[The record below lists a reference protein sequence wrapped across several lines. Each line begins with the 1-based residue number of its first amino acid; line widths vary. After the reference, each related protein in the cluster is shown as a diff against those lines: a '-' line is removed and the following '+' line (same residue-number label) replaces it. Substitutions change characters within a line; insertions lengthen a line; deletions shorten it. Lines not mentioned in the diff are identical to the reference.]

1 MCGISGFYLLNNYST
16 HKESLKTLMNM
27 TNVLRHR
34 GPNASGYWSSE
45 KDNIYLGHRRLSII
59 DLSET
64 ANQPMSSSND
74 RYIIVFNGEIYNFRE
89 IRKTLE
95 EKGISFFT
103 DGDTEVLLEGF
114 VYYGSKILD
123 LLRGQF
129 AFAIYDSLKGS
140 FFLARDR
147 VGIKPLY
154 FSLFDEVFIFSSE
167 LKAIEKSG
175 LIPFNADYDSYIS
188 YLRHLSV
195 PSSNTG
201 NKNISKL
208 EPGQYLVLNKD
219 RSISK
224 NKYWD
229 PFSFEV
235 DHSITEKEATL
246 KVEELLF
253 ESVKYRKVSDVEVGL
268 FLSGGLDSSLIGKIM
283 SKDTNSEVKSFNID
297 YQEHFQGYEGET
309 DEARFAASHIGV
321 NLIEDKIQYSD
332 FKEIIDNYSFYQD
345 DLIGDE
351 VGIPLYFLGKSSKEN
366 GIKVVQVGEGAD
378 ELFYGYDHWIRFM
391 KLNNYL
397 RPITKSRLNSFNFK
411 NHRGNMLSN
420 ILLNRTSFAGGAL
433 GFNLPEINNLLVE
446 GITKEYELIHY
457 VDNKWDDYFS
467 NKNSYLTKWMTL
479 IDLQIRL
486 PELLLMRMDK
496 LVMQSSIEAR
506 VPFLDHKLIEF
517 VLSIPESIIFD
528 KNNTKPVLKKVAS
541 KHIPKEI
548 FNRKKQGFRAPV
560 GEWIKKD
567 EKYFYDAIIEFN
579 SITGL
584 FDQKYLNKVISG
596 QDFQKKWYLA
606 NLAKW
611 HMSRRSS

>member
-1 MCGISGFYLLNNYST
+1 MCGIAGIINFDQSKINPELANGI
-16 HKESLKTLMNM
+16 KKSLE
-27 TNVLRHR
+27 HR
-34 GPNASGYWSSE
+34 GPDFSKVDYINENVAL
-45 KDNIYLGHRRLSII
+45 IHTRLSII
-59 DLSET
+59 DLDQRS
-64 ANQPMSSSND
+64 NQPMHSKD
-74 RYIIVFNGEIYNFRE
+74 KRYSIVFNGEIYNFRE

-95 EKGISFFT
+95 EKGVRFFT

-114 VYYGSKILD
+114 VHYGSKILD

-154 FSLFDEVFIFSSE
+154 FSLLDEVFIFSSE

-175 LIPFNADYDSYIS
+175 IISFSADYDSYIS

-397 RPITKSRLNSFNFK
+397 RPLTKSRSNSFNFK
-411 NHRGNMLSN
+411 NHRGDMLSN

-433 GFNLPEINNLLVE
+433 GFNLPEINSLLSE
-446 GITKEYELIHY
+446 GITQDYELIHF

-528 KNNTKPVLKKVAS
+528 KNNTKPLLKKVAS

-584 FDQKYLNKVISG
+584 FDKKYLNKVISG

-611 HMSRRSS
+611 HTSRRLS

>member
-1 MCGISGFYLLNNYST
+1 MCGIAGILNFDQSKINPELANGI
-16 HKESLKTLMNM
+16 KKSLE
-27 TNVLRHR
+27 HR
-34 GPNASGYWSSE
+34 GPDFSKVDYINENVAL
-45 KDNIYLGHRRLSII
+45 IHTRLSII
-59 DLSET
+59 DLDQRS
-64 ANQPMSSSND
+64 NQPMYSKDKRFS
-74 RYIIVFNGEIYNFRE
+74 IVFNGEIYNFRE

-95 EKGISFFT
+95 EKGVRFFT

-114 VYYGSKILD
+114 VHYGSKILD

-129 AFAIYDSLKGS
+129 AFAIYDSLEGS

-154 FSLFDEVFIFSSE
+154 FSLLDEVFIFSSE

-175 LIPFNADYDSYIS
+175 LISFSADYDSYIS

-219 RSISK
+219 KSISK

-235 DHSITEKEATL
+235 DHSITENEAIL

-283 SKDTNSEVKSFNID
+283 SKDTNSDVKSFNID
-297 YQEHFQGYEGET
+297 YQEHFQGYEGEV

-332 FKEIIDNYSFYQD
+332 FKKIIDNYSFYQD
-345 DLIGDE
+345 DLVGDE
-351 VGIPLYFLGKSSKEN
+351 VGIPLYFLGKSAKDN

-378 ELFYGYDHWIRFM
+378 ELFYGYEHWIRFM
-391 KLNNYL
+391 KLNNFL
-397 RPITKSRLNSFNFK
+397 SPITKSRSSNFNFK
-411 NHRGNMLSN
+411 SHRGNMLSN

-433 GFNLPEINNLLVE
+433 GFNLPEINNLLFE
-446 GITKEYELIHY
+446 GITQEYELIHF

-467 NKNSYLTKWMTL
+467 NKNSYLSKWMTL

-528 KNNTKPVLKKVAS
+528 KNNTKPLLKKS
-541 KHIPKEI
+541 C
-548 FNRKKQGFRAPV
+548 
-560 GEWIKKD
+560 IKA
-567 EKYFYDAIIEFN
+567 Y
-579 SITGL
+579 S
-584 FDQKYLNKVISG
+584 Q
-596 QDFQKKWYLA
+596 A
-606 NLAKW
+606 NI
-611 HMSRRSS
+611 

>member
-1 MCGISGFYLLNNYST
+1 MCGIAGIVNFDQSKINPELANGI
-16 HKESLKTLMNM
+16 KKSLE
-27 TNVLRHR
+27 HR
-34 GPNASGYWSSE
+34 GPDFSKVDYINENVAL
-45 KDNIYLGHRRLSII
+45 IHTRLSII
-59 DLSET
+59 DLDQRS
-64 ANQPMSSSND
+64 NQPMYSKDNRFS
-74 RYIIVFNGEIYNFRE
+74 IVFNGEIYNFRE

-95 EKGISFFT
+95 EKGVRFFT

-114 VYYGSKILD
+114 VHYGSKILD

-129 AFAIYDSLKGS
+129 AFAIYDSLEGS

-167 LKAIEKSG
+167 LKAIEKSRI
-175 LIPFNADYDSYIS
+175 IPFSADYDSYVT

-195 PSSNTG
+195 PSSSTG

-208 EPGQYLVLNKD
+208 EPGQYLVIDKEK
-219 RSISK
+219 SILK

-235 DHSITEKEATL
+235 DHSITENEAIL
-246 KVEELLF
+246 KIEELLI

-283 SKDTNSEVKSFNID
+283 SKDTNSDVKSFNID
-297 YQEHFQGYEGET
+297 YQEHFQGYEGEV
-309 DEARFAASHIGV
+309 DEARFAAYHIGV

-345 DLIGDE
+345 DLVGDE
-351 VGIPLYFLGKSSKEN
+351 VGIPLYFLGKSAKDN

-391 KLNNYL
+391 KLNNLL
-397 RPITKSRLNSFNFK
+397 RPITKSRSSSFNFK
-411 NHRGNMLSN
+411 SHRGNMLSN

-446 GITKEYELIHY
+446 GITSEYELIHF

-467 NKNSYLTKWMTL
+467 NKNSYLSKWMTL

-517 VLSIPESIIFD
+517 VLSVPESIIFD
-528 KNNTKPVLKKVAS
+528 KNNTKPLLKKVAS
-541 KHIPKEI
+541 KHISEEI

-567 EKYFYDAIIEFN
+567 ENYFYEAIKEFN
-579 SITGL
+579 STTGL
-584 FDQKYLNKVISG
+584 FDHKYLNKVISG

>member
-1 MCGISGFYLLNNYST
+1 MCGIAGIVNFDQSKINPELANGI
-16 HKESLKTLMNM
+16 KKSLE
-27 TNVLRHR
+27 HR
-34 GPNASGYWSSE
+34 GPDFSKVDYINENVAL
-45 KDNIYLGHRRLSII
+45 IHTRLSII
-59 DLSET
+59 DLDQRS
-64 ANQPMSSSND
+64 NQPMYSKDNRFS
-74 RYIIVFNGEIYNFRE
+74 IVFNGEIYNFRE

-95 EKGISFFT
+95 EKGVRFFT

-114 VYYGSKILD
+114 VHYGSKILD

-129 AFAIYDSLKGS
+129 AFAIYDSLEGS

-167 LKAIEKSG
+167 LKAIEKSRI
-175 LIPFNADYDSYIS
+175 IPFSADYDSYVT

-195 PSSNTG
+195 PSSSTG

-208 EPGQYLVLNKD
+208 EPGQYLVIDKEK
-219 RSISK
+219 SILK

-235 DHSITEKEATL
+235 DHSITENEAIL
-246 KVEELLF
+246 KIEELLI

-283 SKDTNSEVKSFNID
+283 SKDTNSDVKSFNID
-297 YQEHFQGYEGET
+297 YQEHFQGYEGEV

-345 DLIGDE
+345 DLVGDE
-351 VGIPLYFLGKSSKEN
+351 VGIPLYFLGKSAKDN

-391 KLNNYL
+391 KLNNLL
-397 RPITKSRLNSFNFK
+397 RPITKSRSSSFNFK
-411 NHRGNMLSN
+411 SHRGNMLSN

-446 GITKEYELIHY
+446 GITSEYELIHF

-467 NKNSYLTKWMTL
+467 NKNSYLSKWMTL

-517 VLSIPESIIFD
+517 VLSVPENIIFD
-528 KNNTKPVLKKVAS
+528 KNNTKPLLKKVAS
-541 KHIPKEI
+541 KHISEEI

-567 EKYFYDAIIEFN
+567 ENYFYEAIKEFN
-579 SITGL
+579 STSGL

>member
-1 MCGISGFYLLNNYST
+1 MCGIAGILNFDQSKINPELANGI
-16 HKESLKTLMNM
+16 KKSLE
-27 TNVLRHR
+27 HR
-34 GPNASGYWSSE
+34 GPDFSKIDYINENVAL
-45 KDNIYLGHRRLSII
+45 IHTRLSII
-59 DLSET
+59 DLDQRS
-64 ANQPMSSSND
+64 NQPMYSKDKRFS
-74 RYIIVFNGEIYNFRE
+74 IVFNGEIYNFRE

-95 EKGISFFT
+95 EKGVRFFT

-114 VYYGSKILD
+114 VHYGSKILD

-129 AFAIYDSLKGS
+129 AFAIYDSLEGS

-154 FSLFDEVFIFSSE
+154 FSLLDEVFIFSSE

-175 LIPFNADYDSYIS
+175 IISFSADYDSYIS

-219 RSISK
+219 KSISK

-235 DHSITEKEATL
+235 DHSITENEAIL

-283 SKDTNSEVKSFNID
+283 SKDTNSDVKSFNID
-297 YQEHFQGYEGET
+297 YQEHFQGYEGEV

-332 FKEIIDNYSFYQD
+332 FKKIIDNYSFYQD
-345 DLIGDE
+345 DLVGDE
-351 VGIPLYFLGKSSKEN
+351 VGIPLYFLGKSAKDN

-378 ELFYGYDHWIRFM
+378 ELFYGYEHWIRFM
-391 KLNNYL
+391 KLNNFL
-397 RPITKSRLNSFNFK
+397 SPITKSRSSNFNFK
-411 NHRGNMLSN
+411 SHRGNMLSN

-433 GFNLPEINNLLVE
+433 GFNLPEINNLLFE
-446 GITKEYELIHY
+446 GITQEYELIHF

-467 NKNSYLTKWMTL
+467 NKNSYLSKWMTL

-528 KNNTKPVLKKVAS
+528 KNNTKPLLKKVAS
-541 KHIPKEI
+541 KHISKQI

-567 EKYFYDAIIEFN
+567 ENYFYEAIQEFN

>member
-1 MCGISGFYLLNNYST
+1 MCGIAGIVNFDHSKINPELANRI
-16 HKESLKTLMNM
+16 KKSLE
-27 TNVLRHR
+27 HR
-34 GPNASGYWSSE
+34 GPDFSKVDYIDENVAL
-45 KDNIYLGHRRLSII
+45 IHTRLSII
-59 DLSET
+59 DLDKRS
-64 ANQPMSSSND
+64 NQPMHSRD
-74 RYIIVFNGEIYNFRE
+74 KRYSIVFNGEIYNFRE
-89 IRKTLE
+89 IRKILE
-95 EKGISFFT
+95 GKGVRFST

-114 VYYGSKILD
+114 IYFGSKILD
-123 LLRGQF
+123 LLRGQY
-129 AFAIYDSLKGS
+129 AFAIYDSLEGS
-140 FFLARDR
+140 FFLARDK

-154 FSLFDEVFIFSSE
+154 FSLVDEIFIFSSE
-167 LKAIEKSG
+167 LKAIEQSG
-175 LIPFNADYDSYIS
+175 MIPFNADFDSYIT

-195 PSSNTG
+195 PSSSTG

-208 EPGQYLVLNKD
+208 EPGQYVIINKD
-219 RSISK
+219 KSILK

-229 PFSFEV
+229 PFSIEV
-235 DHSITEKEATL
+235 DNSITENEAIL
-246 KVEELLF
+246 KVEELLI
-253 ESVKYRKVSDVEVGL
+253 ESVEYRKVSDVEVGL

-283 SKDTNSEVKSFNID
+283 SKDTNSAVKSFNID
-297 YQEHFQGYEGET
+297 YQEHFQGYKGET

-332 FKEIIDNYSFYQD
+332 FKEIIENYAFYQD
-345 DLIGDE
+345 DLVGDE

-397 RPITKSRLNSFNFK
+397 RPITNSRLNSFNFK
-411 NHRGNMLSN
+411 NHRGNLISN

-446 GITKEYELIHY
+446 GITQEYELIHY

-506 VPFLDHKLIEF
+506 VPFLDHKLIEY
-517 VLSIPESIIFD
+517 VLTIPESIIFD
-528 KNNTKPVLKKVAS
+528 KNNTKPLLKKVAS
-541 KHIPKEI
+541 NHIPEEI
-548 FNRKKQGFRAPV
+548 FSRKKQGFRAPV

-567 EKYFYDAIIEFN
+567 ENYFYDVIIEFN
-579 SITGL
+579 STTGL

-611 HMSRRSS
+611 HISRRLN

>member
-1 MCGISGFYLLNNYST
+1 MCGIAGILNFDQSKINPELASGI
-16 HKESLKTLMNM
+16 KKSLE
-27 TNVLRHR
+27 HR
-34 GPNASGYWSSE
+34 GPDFSKVDYINENVAL
-45 KDNIYLGHRRLSII
+45 IHTRLSII
-59 DLSET
+59 DLDQRS
-64 ANQPMSSSND
+64 NQPMYSKDNRFS
-74 RYIIVFNGEIYNFRE
+74 IVFNGEIYNFRE

-95 EKGISFFT
+95 DKGVRFFT

-114 VYYGSKILD
+114 VHYGSKILD

-129 AFAIYDSLKGS
+129 AFAIYDSHEGS

-154 FSLFDEVFIFSSE
+154 FSLLDDVFIFSSE

-175 LIPFNADYDSYIS
+175 IISFSADYDSYIS

-219 RSISK
+219 KSISK

-235 DHSITEKEATL
+235 DHSITENEAIL

-283 SKDTNSEVKSFNID
+283 SKDTNSDVKSFNID
-297 YQEHFQGYEGET
+297 YQEHFQGYEGEV

-345 DLIGDE
+345 DLVGDE
-351 VGIPLYFLGKSSKEN
+351 VGIPLYFLGKSAKDN

-391 KLNNYL
+391 KLNNFL
-397 RPITKSRLNSFNFK
+397 RPITKSRSSSFNFK
-411 NHRGNMLSN
+411 SHRGNMLSN

-446 GITKEYELIHY
+446 GITSEYELIHF

-467 NKNSYLTKWMTL
+467 NKNSYLSKWMTL

-517 VLSIPESIIFD
+517 VLSVPESIIFD
-528 KNNTKPVLKKVAS
+528 KNKTKPLLKKVAS
-541 KHIPKEI
+541 KHISKQI

-567 EKYFYDAIIEFN
+567 ENYFYEAIQEFN
-579 SITGL
+579 STTGL

>member
-1 MCGISGFYLLNNYST
+1 MCGIAGILNFDQSKINPELANEI
-16 HKESLKTLMNM
+16 KKSLE
-27 TNVLRHR
+27 HR
-34 GPNASGYWSSE
+34 GPDFSKIDYINENVAL
-45 KDNIYLGHRRLSII
+45 IHTRLSII
-59 DLSET
+59 DLDQRS
-64 ANQPMSSSND
+64 NQPMYSKDD
-74 RYIIVFNGEIYNFRE
+74 RFSIVFNGEIYNFRE

-95 EKGISFFT
+95 DKGVRFFT

-114 VYYGSKILD
+114 VHYGSKILD

-129 AFAIYDSLKGS
+129 AFAIYDSLEGS

-154 FSLFDEVFIFSSE
+154 FSLLDEVFIFSSE

-175 LIPFNADYDSYIS
+175 IISFSADYDSYIS

-219 RSISK
+219 KSISK

-235 DHSITEKEATL
+235 DHSITENEAIL

-283 SKDTNSEVKSFNID
+283 SKDTNSDVKSFNID
-297 YQEHFQGYEGET
+297 YQEHFQGYEGEV

-332 FKEIIDNYSFYQD
+332 FKKIIDNYSFYQD
-345 DLIGDE
+345 DLVGDE
-351 VGIPLYFLGKSSKEN
+351 VGIPLYFLGKSAKDN

-378 ELFYGYDHWIRFM
+378 ELFYGYEHWIRFM
-391 KLNNYL
+391 KLNNFL
-397 RPITKSRLNSFNFK
+397 SPITKSRSSNFNFK
-411 NHRGNMLSN
+411 SHRGNMLSN

-433 GFNLPEINNLLVE
+433 GFNLPEINNLLFE
-446 GITKEYELIHY
+446 GITQEYELIHF

-467 NKNSYLTKWMTL
+467 NKNSYLSKWMTL

-528 KNNTKPVLKKVAS
+528 KNNTKPLLKKVAS
-541 KHIPKEI
+541 KHISKQI

-567 EKYFYDAIIEFN
+567 ENYFYEAIQEFN

>member
-1 MCGISGFYLLNNYST
+1 MCGIAGILNFDQSKINPELANEI
-16 HKESLKTLMNM
+16 KKSLE
-27 TNVLRHR
+27 HR
-34 GPNASGYWSSE
+34 GPDFSKIDYINENVAL
-45 KDNIYLGHRRLSII
+45 IHTRLSII
-59 DLSET
+59 DLDQRS
-64 ANQPMSSSND
+64 NQPMYSKDD
-74 RYIIVFNGEIYNFRE
+74 RFSIVFNGEIYNFRE

-95 EKGISFFT
+95 DKGVRFFT

-114 VYYGSKILD
+114 VHYGSKILD

-129 AFAIYDSLKGS
+129 AFAIYDSLEGS

-154 FSLFDEVFIFSSE
+154 FSLLDEVFIFSSE

-175 LIPFNADYDSYIS
+175 IISFSADYDSYIS

-219 RSISK
+219 KSISK

-235 DHSITEKEATL
+235 DHSITENEAIL

-283 SKDTNSEVKSFNID
+283 SKDTNSDVKSFNID
-297 YQEHFQGYEGET
+297 YQEHFQGYEGEV

-332 FKEIIDNYSFYQD
+332 FKKIIDNYSFYQD
-345 DLIGDE
+345 DLVGDE
-351 VGIPLYFLGKSSKEN
+351 VGIPLYFLGKSAKDN

-378 ELFYGYDHWIRFM
+378 ELFYGYEHWIRFM
-391 KLNNYL
+391 KLNNFL
-397 RPITKSRLNSFNFK
+397 SPITKSRSSNFNFK
-411 NHRGNMLSN
+411 SHRGNMLSN

-446 GITKEYELIHY
+446 GITQEYELIHF

-467 NKNSYLTKWMTL
+467 NKNSYLSKWMTL

-528 KNNTKPVLKKVAS
+528 KNNTKPLLKKVAS
-541 KHIPKEI
+541 KHISKQI

-567 EKYFYDAIIEFN
+567 ENYFYEAIQEFN

>member
-1 MCGISGFYLLNNYST
+1 MCGIAGIVNFDQSKINPELANGI
-16 HKESLKTLMNM
+16 KKSLE
-27 TNVLRHR
+27 HR
-34 GPNASGYWSSE
+34 GPDFSKVDYINENVAL
-45 KDNIYLGHRRLSII
+45 IHTRLSII
-59 DLSET
+59 DLDQRS
-64 ANQPMSSSND
+64 NQPMYSKDNRFS
-74 RYIIVFNGEIYNFRE
+74 IVFNGEIYNFRE

-95 EKGISFFT
+95 EKGVRFFT

-114 VYYGSKILD
+114 VHYGSKILD

-129 AFAIYDSLKGS
+129 AFAIYDSLEGS

-167 LKAIEKSG
+167 LKAIEKSRI
-175 LIPFNADYDSYIS
+175 IPFSADYDSYVT

-195 PSSNTG
+195 PSSSTG

-208 EPGQYLVLNKD
+208 EPGQYLVIDKEK
-219 RSISK
+219 SILK

-235 DHSITEKEATL
+235 DHSITENEAIL
-246 KVEELLF
+246 KIEELLI

-283 SKDTNSEVKSFNID
+283 SKDTNSDVKSFNID
-297 YQEHFQGYEGET
+297 YQEHFQGYEGEV

-345 DLIGDE
+345 DLVGDE
-351 VGIPLYFLGKSSKEN
+351 VGIPLYFLGKSAKDN

-391 KLNNYL
+391 KLNNLL
-397 RPITKSRLNSFNFK
+397 RPITKSRSSSFNFK
-411 NHRGNMLSN
+411 SHRGNMLSN

-446 GITKEYELIHY
+446 GITSEYELIHF

-467 NKNSYLTKWMTL
+467 NKNSYLSKWMTL

-517 VLSIPESIIFD
+517 VLSVPENIIFD
-528 KNNTKPVLKKVAS
+528 KNNTKPLLKKVAS

-567 EKYFYDAIIEFN
+567 EKYFYEAIKEFN
-579 SITGL
+579 SSTNL
-584 FDQKYLNKVISG
+584 FDKEYLNKIILG
-596 QDFQKKWYLA
+596 DDFQKKWYLA

-611 HMSRRSS
+611 HLSRSSN

>member
-1 MCGISGFYLLNNYST
+1 MCGIAGIINFDQSKINPELANGI
-16 HKESLKTLMNM
+16 KKSLE
-27 TNVLRHR
+27 HR
-34 GPNASGYWSSE
+34 GPDFSKVDYINENVAL
-45 KDNIYLGHRRLSII
+45 IHTRLSII
-59 DLSET
+59 DLDQRS
-64 ANQPMSSSND
+64 NQPMHSKD
-74 RYIIVFNGEIYNFRE
+74 KRYSIVFNGEIYNFRE

-95 EKGISFFT
+95 EKGVRFFT

-114 VYYGSKILD
+114 VHYGSKILD

-219 RSISK
+219 RSITK

-397 RPITKSRLNSFNFK
+397 RPITKSRSNSFNFK
-411 NHRGNMLSN
+411 NHRGDMLSN

-433 GFNLPEINNLLVE
+433 GFNLPEINSLLSE
-446 GITKEYELIHY
+446 GITQDYELIHF

-528 KNNTKPVLKKVAS
+528 KNNTKPLLKKVAS
-541 KHIPKEI
+541 KHISKQI

-567 EKYFYDAIIEFN
+567 ENYFYEAIQEFN
-579 SITGL
+579 STTGL

>member
-1 MCGISGFYLLNNYST
+1 MCGIAGILNFDQSKINPELANGI
-16 HKESLKTLMNM
+16 KKSLE
-27 TNVLRHR
+27 HR
-34 GPNASGYWSSE
+34 GPDFSKVDYINE
-45 KDNIYLGHRRLSII
+45 NIALIHTRLSII
-59 DLSET
+59 DLDQRS
-64 ANQPMSSSND
+64 NQPMYSKDD
-74 RYIIVFNGEIYNFRE
+74 RFSIVFNGEIYNFRE

-95 EKGISFFT
+95 DKGVRFFT

-114 VYYGSKILD
+114 VHYGSKILD

-129 AFAIYDSLKGS
+129 AFAIYDSLEGS

-154 FSLFDEVFIFSSE
+154 FSLLDEVFIFSSE

-175 LIPFNADYDSYIS
+175 IISFSADYDSYIS

-219 RSISK
+219 KSISK

-235 DHSITEKEATL
+235 DHSITENEAIL

-283 SKDTNSEVKSFNID
+283 SKDTNSDVKSFNID
-297 YQEHFQGYEGET
+297 YQEHFQGYEGEV

-332 FKEIIDNYSFYQD
+332 FKKIIDNYSFYQD
-345 DLIGDE
+345 DLVGDE
-351 VGIPLYFLGKSSKEN
+351 VGIPLYFLGKSAKDN

-378 ELFYGYDHWIRFM
+378 ELFYGYEHWIRFM
-391 KLNNYL
+391 KLNNFL
-397 RPITKSRLNSFNFK
+397 SPITKSRSSNFNFK
-411 NHRGNMLSN
+411 SHRGNMLSN

-433 GFNLPEINNLLVE
+433 GFNLPEINNLLFE
-446 GITKEYELIHY
+446 GITQEYELIHF

-467 NKNSYLTKWMTL
+467 NKNSYLSKWMTL

-528 KNNTKPVLKKVAS
+528 KNNTKPLLKKVAS
-541 KHIPKEI
+541 KHISKQI

-567 EKYFYDAIIEFN
+567 ENYFYEAIQEFN

>member
-1 MCGISGFYLLNNYST
+1 MCGIAGIINFDKSKINPEIANT
-16 HKESLKTLMNM
+16 IKNSLE
-27 TNVLRHR
+27 HR
-34 GPNASGYWSSE
+34 GPDFSQVDYVNE
-45 KDNIYLGHRRLSII
+45 NVTLIHTRLSII
-59 DLSET
+59 DLDQRS
-64 ANQPMSSSND
+64 NQPMYSKD
-74 RYIIVFNGEIYNFRE
+74 KRYSIVFNGEIYNYKE
-89 IRKTLE
+89 IRKKLE
-95 EKGISFFT
+95 QKGSHFYT

-114 VYYGSKILD
+114 IHYGSNILD

-129 AFAIYDSLKGS
+129 AFAIYDSLEGS

-154 FSLFDEVFIFSSE
+154 FSLIDEVFIFSSE

-175 LIPFNADYDSYIS
+175 VFQFNADYDSYIS
-188 YLRHLSV
+188 YLRHLAV
-195 PSSNTG
+195 PTSKTG

-208 EPGQYLVLNKD
+208 EPGQYLIVNRDK
-219 RSISK
+219 SITK

-235 DHSITEKEATL
+235 DHSITEKEAVL

-253 ESVKYRKVSDVEVGL
+253 ESVEYRKVSDVEVGL

-283 SKDTNSEVKSFNID
+283 SIDTNSDIKSFNID
-297 YQEHFQGYEGET
+297 YEDHFHGYEGEV

-321 NLIEDKIQYSD
+321 NLIEDKIKYSD
-332 FKEIIDNYSFYQD
+332 FKDIIDNYSFYQD

-351 VGIPLYFLGKSSKEN
+351 VGIPLYFLGKSSNEN

-378 ELFYGYDHWIRFM
+378 ELFYGYDHWLRFM
-391 KLNNYL
+391 KLNSFV
-397 RPITKSRLNSFNFK
+397 RPITKSRSNSFNFK
-411 NHRGNMLSN
+411 SHRGNMLSN

-433 GFNLPEINNLLVE
+433 GFNLPEIDNLLVD
-446 GITKEYELIHY
+446 GITEEYNLVNF
-457 VDNKWDDYFS
+457 VDNKWDEYFS
-467 NKNSYLTKWMTL
+467 NKNSYLSKWMTL

-517 VLSIPESIIFD
+517 VLSIPEDIVFN
-528 KNNTKPVLKKVAS
+528 KNTTKPLLKKVAAN
-541 KHIPKEI
+541 HIPNSI

-560 GEWIKKD
+560 GEWIRKD
-567 EKYFYDAIIEFN
+567 ENYFYEAIKEFN
-579 SITGL
+579 SMTNL
-584 FDQKYLNKVISG
+584 FDQKYLDQIISG

-611 HMSRRSS
+611 HISRSVSR